1 VGGTARGLTAFV
13 PEGCTRRA
21 AAQLFVIGDSHAT
34 AYLPMLEQL
43 SAEQGRTV
51 RVLQVPGCAY
61 IDMMAPMDPALDGH
75 CHRMAQ
81 ASMQV
86 VLEQARSGDI
96 VFLPSLRLPRL
107 IELGGARRQPV
118 RTSRQ
123 ESGDVYARTP
133 AELAS
138 IKKAAQDAPRWFTP
152 FLDAGLQVVFELPKP
167 VLRAHPFQC
176 VDWFNRNNPDCAGG
190 LSERRADQERYRG
203 PVVQAINTL
212 VAAHPGMLAWDPL
225 PLLCNEAECPALRA
239 GRPLFFD
246 ADHVS
251 PYGNLVLLHAF
262 KEAVRAAV
270 ALPAGTS

>member
-1 VGGTARGLTAFV
+1 V
-13 PEGCTRRA
+13 
-21 AAQLFVIGDSHAT
+21 H
-34 AYLPMLEQL
+34 
-43 SAEQGRTV
+43 
-51 RVLQVPGCAY
+51 
-61 IDMMAPMDPALDGH
+61 
-75 CHRMAQ
+75 
-81 ASMQV
+81 
-86 VLEQARSGDI
+86 
-96 VFLPSLRLPRL
+96 
-107 IELGGARRQPV
+107 
-118 RTSRQ
+118 
-123 ESGDVYARTP
+123 
-133 AELAS
+133 
-138 IKKAAQDAPRWFTP
+138 
-152 FLDAGLQVVFELPKP
+152 VVFELPKP
-167 VLRAHPFQC
+167 VLRAHPFRC

-190 LSERRADQERYRG
+190 LSERRADQERFRA